1 MKTTIIHLRAF
12 NSYFTLKVKKKEYL
26 SIAESTDYAKKH
38 LACDTVMVAQ
48 VSHDGKIIKN
58 INYKDPEKVF
68 AK

>member
-1 MKTTIIHLRAF
+1 MKTTIIYLRAF

-26 SIAESTDYAKKH
+26 NIAESTEYAKRK
-38 LACDTVMVAQ
+38 LACDTVMVAE
-48 VSHDGKIIKN
+48 VDHGGKIIKN